1 MFIRNSY
8 KYVEET
14 MTYFK
19 ARYVDH
25 AKDPGKDNIIIIVR
39 KHTIS
44 ANDEYCD
51 LRYCVSA
58 IQRRKM
64 YVKLRWLN
72 WHFPDRGVFAEI
84 DSSNSLHAFNRFDEK
99 GHVGQK
105 YNNCRLIDLTREE
118 LHTMRVPVILGVDD
132 EFWDINFHDTWG
144 SWKNGLS
151 TYRII
156 FLYQP
161 YP

>member
-25 AKDPGKDNIIIIVR
+25 AKDPGKENIIIIVR
-39 KHTIS
+39 KHTIF
-44 ANDEYCD
+44 ANDEYRD
-51 LRYCVSA
+51 LRYCLSA

-72 WHFPDRGVFAEI
+72 WHFPDCGVFVEI

-99 GHVGQK
+99 GHVEQK
-105 YNNCRLIDLTREE
+105 FNNFRLIDLTPEE
-118 LHTMRVPVILGVDD
+118 LHTMWVPVILGVDD
-132 EFWDINFHDTWG
+132 EF
-144 SWKNGLS
+144 
-151 TYRII
+151 
-156 FLYQP
+156 
-161 YP
+161 